1 MARGKP
7 GKVGV
12 VDDSGLALT
21 RESIPTT
28 TIADT
33 VNNSA
38 KITGRVD
45 LNNISSRHSNRQAL
59 LFIIWSDAT
68 DLNLRK
74 NRRLRVQNVH
84 KI

>member
-1 MARGKP
+1 MAKGKP
-7 GKVGV
+7 GKVGA

-21 RESIPTT
+21 SESAPTT

-33 VNNSA
+33 ADNSA
-38 KITGRVD
+38 KITGSVD
-45 LNNISSRHSNRQAL
+45 LNNIPSRHSIRQAL

-74 NRRLRVQNVH
+74 NRRLPVQNVH